1 MRNTRRWYR
10 SVQFS
15 RSVASDYL
23 RSHGWQHARF
33 SCPSPTPGAC
43 STSRPSSRWCHPA
56 ISSSVAPFSS
66 CLHSSSLRVFFS
78 NQSVLPIRWPKYW
91 SFSINPS
98 NKYSGLISFR
108 IEIKPVNTKE
118 ISPEYSLEGLMLKL
132 QYFDHMMWR
141 ASLLE
146 KTLIMGKIEG
156 RKRRGQQ
163 RMRWLDGITKSM
175 DEFAQ
180 TLVDGE
186 WQASLVCCSSWGC
199 KESDTT
205 EWLNNNKNLSFRV
218 WLYTLSRILL
228 ALLFWSSS
236 FQAGPKNL
244 L

>member
-1 MRNTRRWYR
+1 MW
-10 SVQFS
+10 V
-15 RSVASDYL
+15 D
-23 RSHGWQHARF
+23 HKEGWVPKIWCF
-33 SCPSPTPGAC
+33 PMVVLEKILESPLD
-43 STSRPSSRWCHPA
+43 SE
-56 ISSSVAPFSS
+56 
-66 CLHSSSLRVFFS
+66 
-78 NQSVLPIRWPKYW
+78 K
-91 SFSINPS
+91 
-98 NKYSGLISFR
+98 
-108 IEIKPVNTKE
+108 IKPVNPKGHQPWIFIGRTDAEAPILWPHDVK
-118 ISPEYSLEGLMLKL
+118 SQLV
-132 QYFDHMMWR
+132 
-141 ASLLE
+141 
-146 KTLIMGKIEG
+146 GKDPDNGKDRG